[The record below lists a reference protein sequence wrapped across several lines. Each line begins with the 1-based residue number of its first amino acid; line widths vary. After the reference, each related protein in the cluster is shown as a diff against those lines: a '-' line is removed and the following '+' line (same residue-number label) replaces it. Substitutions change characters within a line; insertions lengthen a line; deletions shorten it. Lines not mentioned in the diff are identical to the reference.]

1 MYQRIKE
8 KLHEAG
14 ELMILTD
21 SGEEKE
27 LHLHNV
33 EFLNEPMAKVEGG
46 EGTHWINLNKVEQ
59 YWIHQE
65 F

>member
-8 KLHEAG
+8 KLHETG

-33 EFLNEPMAKVEGG
+33 EFLDEPMAKVEGG